1 MRYVIKFTKGENIK
15 FIGHLDLMRTIQ
27 RIIKRSGLPVEYS
40 KGFNP
45 HMSLSIAQPLSV
57 GVYSDGEY
65 LDLVLTKSIGVGEV
79 LEKLNESTT
88 ESIKFLHATPVE
100 IIENVKRL
108 PQAMALLDGAR
119 YTIKVKL
126 NGTDRKSVV

>member
-1 MRYVIKFTKGENIK
+1 MRYVIKFTKGDNIK

-65 LDLVLTKSIGVGEV
+65 LDLVLTEELSCEDVIN
-79 LEKLNESTT
+79 KLNDQRHSSGGSNSQRRAGSGGIRED
-88 ESIKFLHATPVE
+88 P
-100 IIENVKRL
+100 
-108 PQAMALLDGAR
+108 
-119 YTIKVKL
+119 
-126 NGTDRKSVV
+126 

>member
-65 LDLVLTKSIGVGEV
+65 LDLVLTESLGVGEV
-79 LEKLNESTT
+79 IEKLNASSSKGSFRVTKTQSSKMKKYLKSEY
-88 ESIKFLHATPVE
+88 
-100 IIENVKRL
+100 ENTVQGK
-108 PQAMALLDGAR
+108 
-119 YTIKVKL
+119 
-126 NGTDRKSVV
+126 